1 MKRLF
6 PVAAFILVLCD
17 GRSSE
22 PPRKI
27 FLVAGQSNVLNWH
40 ADAAALPADVR
51 DKSVLFYYHTG
62 APPSRAAQPFNATS
76 GDTWTTLAPQR
87 QEPYKKYYRYFFGP
101 EMTLARALLDGGV
114 TRLGLVKSAYF
125 GSNLAVQ
132 WNPSISKG
140 DQLYALFRQQA
151 KTALHQL
158 KSDGENFTIA
168 GFFWMQGE
176 ADAASAKHA
185 EAYAANL
192 EKLIGQ
198 IRQDFGVP
206 DLPVVLGRI
215 GPKDTPGQKTVRQ
228 AQVQAAARLAHTAW
242 VDTDDLPRDTD
253 GVHLLA
259 PGEIELGR
267 RFAAAWFKLTKSA
280 PASSP

>member
-1 MKRLF
+1 MKRHFL
-6 PVAAFILVLCD
+6 AFTLILCGCRPSV
-17 GRSSE
+17 
-22 PPRKI
+22 PPREI

-40 ADAAALPADVR
+40 ADATQLPVDAR

-62 APPSRAAQPFNATS
+62 APPSRATHPFNATS

-87 QEPYKKYYRYFFGP
+87 QEPYKKYYRDFFGP
-101 EMTLARALLDGGV
+101 EMTLARTLLDGGAN
-114 TRLGLVKSAYF
+114 RLGLIKSAYF

-132 WNPSISKG
+132 WNPSITKG

-151 KTALHQL
+151 ETALHQL
-158 KSDGENFTIA
+158 QSEGENFTLA

-192 EKLIGQ
+192 EKLIVQ

-206 DLPVVLGRI
+206 NLPVVLGRI
-215 GPKDTPGQKTVRQ
+215 GPKNTPGQETVRQ
-228 AQVQAAARLAHTAW
+228 AQVQAATRLAHTAW

-253 GVHLLA
+253 GIHLLA
-259 PGEIELGR
+259 SGEIELGR
-267 RFAAAWFKLTKSA
+267 RFAAAWFELTKST
-280 PASSP
+280 PASLP